1 MKGYAGKI
9 TYVDLTTGKIWDEA
23 FEERFARKYLGGNG
37 FAARVLF
44 DRVPK
49 GADPLGPENAFI
61 LCSGPL
67 NGTLAHGSGRGGVVT
82 KSPLTGYFMDSYFGG
97 EFGSVLKQSG
107 RDMIVLLGKSSSPVA
122 LFCDNE
128 EAKLIPAD
136 GLWGKSTMEAQ
147 DELVEQLGK
156 DICTVCCGP
165 AGEKMVPFACCISGR
180 RAAGRGGTG
189 AVMGS
194 KNLKAVSVR
203 GTKDISVDDMRGLLK
218 FHGEMR
224 EKFLGLK
231 ALVELGTP
239 FLVELINEV
248 GGLGTRNWQQETWE
262 EARNI
267 DAERLLQDHFIR
279 NWACFGCNL
288 GGCTRVVRSTRNPTV
303 VTEGPEYETLF
314 ALGSNCG
321 VDDLD
326 SIIEADRLCDEYGID
341 TISLGGSI
349 GFLMEC
355 FQRGLLSVKDTEGID
370 FTFGNGETIVKCAHL
385 VGRREGFGEF
395 MCQGVKAMAKKIG
408 QDTDKFACHV
418 RGLEPP
424 GHSARALRSMA
435 ISYAVS
441 PRGATHHDG
450 RSGSEYKLGRD
461 ERLGTEGKALLAY
474 NTSDWTS
481 VRDSLI
487 ICSFCE
493 AVYGGVLGQSHVDLI
508 NLTLGWDMTLEEL
521 TEIGAR
527 IYTLERSFN
536 CREGLRRKDD
546 HLPYRFTHE
555 EIPGGN
561 SKGLRTTPEQ
571 LQRMLDDYYELRGW
585 NPDGVPTRQ
594 TLEKLGLGDVVI
606 QT

>member
-9 TYVDLTTGKIWDEA
+9 TYVDLTSGMIWDE
-23 FEERFARKYLGGNG
+23 EIDEGFARKYLGGNG
-37 FAARVLF
+37 FAARVLY
-44 DRVPK
+44 DRVPE

-61 LCSGPL
+61 LCTGPL
-67 NGTLAHGSGRGGVVT
+67 NGTLAHGSGRAGIVT

-97 EFGSVLKQSG
+97 EFGSALKQSG
-107 RDMIVLLGKSSSPVA
+107 RDMIVILGKSSSPVV
-122 LFCDNE
+122 LSCDDD
-128 EAKLIPAD
+128 EAKLLPAQE
-136 GLWGKSTMEAQ
+136 LWGMGTKDTQDNLFDKLGRDIST
-147 DELVEQLGK
+147 L
-156 DICTVCCGP
+156 CCGP
-165 AGEKMVPFACCISGR
+165 AGENMVPIACCISGR

-194 KNLKAVSVR
+194 KNLKAVAVR
-203 GTKDISVDDMRGLLK
+203 GTKDISVADMKGLLK
-218 FHGEMR
+218 FNGEMR
-224 EKFLGLK
+224 EKFLGLR

-248 GGLGTRNWQQETWE
+248 GGLGTRNWQE
-262 EARNI
+262 ESWDKAENI
-267 DAERLLQDHFIR
+267 RAEQLVEKHFIR
-279 NWACFGCNL
+279 NWACFACNL
-288 GGCTRVVRSTRNPTV
+288 GGCTRVVKSLESPSI

-326 SIIEADRLCDEYGID
+326 KIIEADTLCDDYGID
-341 TISLGGSI
+341 TISFGGSV

-355 FQRGLLSVKDTEGID
+355 FQRGLLSRDDTDGID
-370 FTFGNGETIVKCAHL
+370 FTFGNGDTIVKCAHL
-385 VGRREGFGEF
+385 VGKRDGFGDF
-395 MCQGVKAMAKKIG
+395 LCRGVKAMAEKIG
-408 QDTDKFACHV
+408 QDSDKFACHV

-424 GHSARALRSMA
+424 GHSARALKTMA

-441 PRGATHHDG
+441 PRGASHHDG
-450 RSGSEYKLGRD
+450 RGGSEYKLGRD
-461 ERLGTEGKALLAY
+461 ERLTTDGRVLLAY
-474 NTSDWTS
+474 NTSNWTP

-493 AVYGGVLGQSHVDLI
+493 AVYGGVLSQIHVDLV
-508 NLTLGWDMTLEEL
+508 NLTVGWNMTLKEL

-546 HLPYRFTHE
+546 RLPYRFTHE
-555 EIPGGN
+555 EIPAGN

-571 LQRMLDDYYELRGW
+571 LQQMLDDYYELRGW
-585 NPDGVPTRQ
+585 NSEGVPTRK
-594 TLEKLGLGDVVI
+594 TLDKLGLDDVMMPD
-606 QT
+606 